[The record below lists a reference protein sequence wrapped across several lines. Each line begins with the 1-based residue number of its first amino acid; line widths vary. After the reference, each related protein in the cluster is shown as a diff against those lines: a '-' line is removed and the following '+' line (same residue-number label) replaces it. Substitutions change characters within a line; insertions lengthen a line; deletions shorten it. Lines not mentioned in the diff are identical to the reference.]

1 MSTEENG
8 LVMFNNPMFGNV
20 ETMVID
26 NEPWFVG
33 RDIAE
38 ALDYKRT
45 AKAIVTHVD
54 EEDRRVVPIR
64 DSIGRMQDTQ
74 IINESGM
81 YSLILRSKLKRAKEF
96 KHWVTSEILPSIR
109 KTGKYSVVID
119 KLPSSEQLLQLQ
131 ESFDKLTD
139 KLESTG
145 LITPMTNYR
154 YEFDK
159 LNVFYRDST
168 GDDGARGIHEA
179 CGDYFGFPV
188 PYSKDLKTTL
198 RDYVLLRISDSFDTS
213 IEELKK
219 FIMGIKSNTI
229 VKSPMGH
236 WVNLNG
242 FGGNSVEW
250 NKILHEFNYKCAYC
264 GRGDVPLIP
273 EHIVPQSVMAL
284 EHPEWV
290 DLCGNVTCSCGECNG
305 SKGKLDMESWYRK
318 HPKFSLAR
326 LRKIKKHQLM
336 YSLEE
341 L

>member
-1 MSTEENG
+1 MSTEEKSIM
-8 LVMFNNPMFGNV
+8 LFNNPKFKPVRVKEVNG
-20 ETMVID
+20 EL
-26 NEPWFVG
+26 WF
-33 RDIAE
+33 IAKDLCE
-38 ALDYKRT
+38 NLNIKSPKDALDRLDDDEKGAVLNPTPGGDQEISAVTEAGAYVLVLGARKKEAHDFKRW
-45 AKAIVTHVD
+45 ITHDV
-54 EEDRRVVPIR
+54 I
-64 DSIGRMQDTQ
+64 
-74 IINESGM
+74 
-81 YSLILRSKLKRAKEF
+81 
-96 KHWVTSEILPSIR
+96 PSIR
-109 KTGKYSVVID
+109 KTGSYSLEPKVTQ
-119 KLPSSEQLLQLQ
+119 LPPSEQLLQLQ
-131 ESFDKLTD
+131 ESFDKLTE
-139 KLESTG
+139 KLENTG

-273 EHIVPQSVMAL
+273 EHIVPQSVMSL

-290 DLCGNVTCSCGECNG
+290 DLCGSVVCACGECNG

>member
-1 MSTEENG
+1 MEQSIEIVMSTDGQQVVSSKQVAEHFGKDHKHTLEYIRKILTDETSAAKLFQESTYESRGKTYPMYLMNRDGFSLVAMGFNG
-8 LVMFNNPMFGNV
+8 KK
-20 ETMVID
+20 
-26 NEPWFVG
+26 
-33 RDIAE
+33 
-38 ALDYKRT
+38 AL
-45 AKAIVTHVD
+45 
-54 EEDRRVVPIR
+54 
-64 DSIGRMQDTQ
+64 QW
-74 IINESGM
+74 
-81 YSLILRSKLKRAKEF
+81 KLKYIAAFNQME
-96 KHWVTSEILPSIR
+96 HQYPQLP
-109 KTGKYSVVID
+109 
-119 KLPSSEQLLQLQ
+119 PSEQLLQLQ
-131 ESFDKLTD
+131 ESFDKLTE
-139 KLESTG
+139 KLENTG

-213 IEELKK
+213 IGELKK

-250 NKILHEFNYKCAYC
+250 NKILHEFNHKCAYC
-264 GRGDVPLIP
+264 GRSDVPLIP
-273 EHIVPQSVMAL
+273 EHIVPQSVMSL

-290 DLCGNVTCSCGECNG
+290 DLCGSVVCACGECNG

>member
-1 MSTEENG
+1 MEPEQSIEIVMSTDGQQVVSSKQVAEN
-8 LVMFNNPMFGNV
+8 FGK
-20 ETMVID
+20 D
-26 NEPWFVG
+26 
-33 RDIAE
+33 
-38 ALDYKRT
+38 
-45 AKAIVTHVD
+45 H
-54 EEDRRVVPIR
+54 
-64 DSIGRMQDTQ
+64 
-74 IINESGM
+74 
-81 YSLILRSKLKRAKEF
+81 
-96 KHWVTSEILPSIR
+96 KHTLEYIR
-109 KTGKYSVVID
+109 KILTDETSAAKLFQESTYESRGKTYPMYLMNRDGFSLVAMGFNGKKALQW
-119 KLPSSEQLLQLQ
+119 KLRYIAAFNQMEQERNNVPQLPPSEQLLQLQ
-131 ESFDKLTD
+131 ESFDKLTE

-273 EHIVPQSVMAL
+273 EHIVPQSVMSL

-290 DLCGNVTCSCGECNG
+290 DLCGSVVCACGECNG

>member
-1 MSTEENG
+1 MYLMNRDGFSLVAMGFNG
-8 LVMFNNPMFGNV
+8 KK
-20 ETMVID
+20 
-26 NEPWFVG
+26 
-33 RDIAE
+33 
-38 ALDYKRT
+38 AL
-45 AKAIVTHVD
+45 
-54 EEDRRVVPIR
+54 
-64 DSIGRMQDTQ
+64 QW
-74 IINESGM
+74 
-81 YSLILRSKLKRAKEF
+81 KLKYIAAFNKMEQERNQ
-96 KHWVTSEILPSIR
+96 VPQLP
-109 KTGKYSVVID
+109 
-119 KLPSSEQLLQLQ
+119 PSEQLLQLQ
-131 ESFDKLTD
+131 ESFDKLTE

-168 GDDGARGIHEA
+168 GDDSVRGIHEA
-179 CGDYFGFPV
+179 CGDYFGFVV
-188 PYSKDLKTTL
+188 PYSKSLCTTL
-198 RDYVLLRISDSFDTS
+198 RDYVLLHISDSFETS

-250 NKILHEFNYKCAYC
+250 NKILREFNYKCAYC

-273 EHIVPQSVMAL
+273 EHIVPQSVMSL

-326 LRKIKKHQLM
+326 LRKIKKH
-336 YSLEE
+336 SLKRRGWIERRKMVWYWTSKYPM
-341 L
+341 

>member
-1 MSTEENG
+1 MSTEENS
-8 LVMFNNPMFGNV
+8 LVKILDNKTITSSRIVADEFEKRHDRV
-20 ETMVID
+20 LRTID
-26 NEPWFVG
+26 NLRDDLPHFGEYFWESVEPDGNGRNQRVYLMNFDGFCLVG
-33 RDIAE
+33 LGFTGER
-38 ALDYKRT
+38 ALKFKVKFIKAFKDM
-45 AKAIVTHVD
+45 AKKL
-54 EEDRRVVPIR
+54 EQVP
-64 DSIGRMQDTQ
+64 Q
-74 IINESGM
+74 I
-81 YSLILRSKLKRAKEF
+81 
-96 KHWVTSEILPSIR
+96 P
-109 KTGKYSVVID
+109 
-119 KLPSSEQLLQLQ
+119 PSEQLLQLQ
-131 ESFDKLTD
+131 ESFDKLTE
-139 KLESTG
+139 KLENTG

-198 RDYVLLRISDSFDTS
+198 RDYILLRISDSFDSS

-250 NKILHEFNYKCAYC
+250 KKVLQEFNHKCAYC
-264 GRGDVPLIP
+264 GRSDVPLIP
-273 EHIVPQSVMAL
+273 EHIVPQSVMSL

-290 DLCGNVTCSCGECNG
+290 DLCGSVVCACGECNG

>member
-1 MSTEENG
+1 MEQSIEIVMSTDG
-8 LVMFNNPMFGNV
+8 QQVVSSRQVADHFGK
-20 ETMVID
+20 D
-26 NEPWFVG
+26 
-33 RDIAE
+33 
-38 ALDYKRT
+38 
-45 AKAIVTHVD
+45 H
-54 EEDRRVVPIR
+54 
-64 DSIGRMQDTQ
+64 
-74 IINESGM
+74 
-81 YSLILRSKLKRAKEF
+81 
-96 KHWVTSEILPSIR
+96 KHTLEYIR
-109 KTGKYSVVID
+109 KILTDETSAAKLFQESTYESRGKAYPMYLMNRDGFSLVAMGFNGKKALRW
-119 KLPSSEQLLQLQ
+119 KLRYIAAFNQMEQERNNVPQLPPSEQLLQLQ